1 MSLSSNVLQFRL
13 SRSSDAMPLSAEAA
27 ERAARDFLS
36 IPIGNR
42 SDEDRDR
49 SLGNS
54 DIVMGICGLLGK
66 WKDSAPS
73 VVAAEAADAYR
84 WISQPDCNL
93 GLFDERDYFLGQ
105 AALLAGIATRHLGR
119 REEAF
124 LWLDRAEAGF
134 RHTLNPAPGLANVA
148 YARLA
153 LRFEMGRYQDVL
165 ELTPSLEA
173 SFRKLRMGTEAAKC
187 RLLLAMALKQTGQ
200 NPQALDALAGLE
212 EQVSA
217 IGDRALQ
224 ARILAE
230 VGDLHQ
236 LEGQLDLAV
245 FALRKALNILQSH
258 DRSAARADL
267 QLFVGGVLRAKGAL
281 GEAEAAFREARSEYL
296 ALEMRPQ
303 TAYMSLVIA
312 EVLIVLGRE
321 REAEWEI
328 RTALPAI
335 DEIRMVPEAIAAVA
349 LLRESAS
356 RKKTDLSALRELRTR
371 LKTTN

>member
-13 SRSSDAMPLSAEAA
+13 SRSSAATPLSPEAA

-36 IPIGNR
+36 IPIGDR

-49 SLGNS
+49 SLGNA
-54 DIVMGICGLLGK
+54 DIVMGICRLLGK
-66 WKDSAPS
+66 WRDSAPS
-73 VVAAEAADAYR
+73 VVAEEAADAYR

-105 AALLAGIATRHLGR
+105 AALLGGIATRHLGR

-173 SFRKLRMGTEAAKC
+173 SFRKLRMATEAAKC

-258 DRSAARADL
+258 DRSASRADL

-281 GEAEAAFREARSEYL
+281 GEAETAFREARSEYL

-349 LLRESAS
+349 LLRETAS

-371 LKTTN
+371 LEATR

>member
-36 IPIGNR
+36 IPIGDR

>member
-27 ERAARDFLS
+27 ERAARNFLS
-36 IPIGNR
+36 IPIGDR

>member
-1 MSLSSNVLQFRL
+1 MSLSSNVLQFRFP
-13 SRSSDAMPLSAEAA
+13 RSSDAMPLSPKAA
-27 ERAARDFLS
+27 EQAARDFLS
-36 IPIGNR
+36 IPIGDR

-54 DIVMGICGLLGK
+54 DIVMGICGVLGE
-66 WKDSAPS
+66 WRDSAPS
-73 VVAAEAADAYR
+73 VVAEEAADAYR
-84 WISQPDCNL
+84 WISQPGCHL
-93 GLFDERDYFLGQ
+93 GLFDERDYFIGQ

-187 RLLLAMALKQTGQ
+187 RLLLAMALKQIGR

-212 EQVSA
+212 EQVSTF
-217 IGDRALQ
+217 GDRALQ

-245 FALRKALNILQSH
+245 FALRKALTILENH

-312 EVLIVLGRE
+312 EVLIGLGRE

-328 RTALPAI
+328 RAALPAI
-335 DEIRMVPEAIAAVA
+335 DEIRMVPEAIAAIA

-356 RKKTDLSALRELRTR
+356 RKKADLSALRELRNR
-371 LKTTN
+371 LESTG